1 MKNAFTSFFIPKIR
15 LRNWITKRI
24 LNEREKEEAEEEE
37 NFSYNIFTTYQLY
50 LCHLIN
56 NTSILD

>member
-1 MKNAFTSFFIPKIR
+1 MKNAFTSFSIPKIR

-24 LNEREKEEAEEEE
+24 LNEKEKEEAEEE
-37 NFSYNIFTTYQLY
+37 NFSYNIFTTYQHY

-56 NTSILD
+56 NASILD